1 MRVPHLVC
9 SAPSSCPTRVRCAAT
24 MDQELSPAG
33 TTVGTSSLL
42 VPLPARTRAPD
53 KLGSPEGILRTGP
66 YGSRAPQSRRGA
78 RRSAIALLGLFVF
91 LLGGPGLPAEDL
103 PETARQILDKVDDL
117 YRGESS
123 RGRAT
128 MTITTAHWTRTLTMS
143 FWSLGKEKTLI
154 RILAP
159 KKEKG
164 TATLRRDKDI
174 WNYLPKIK
182 RVIKVPTS
190 MMSSSWM
197 GSHFTNDDLVK
208 ETRMAD
214 DYTFELGFQGERDGQ
229 KVIEVACTPKEDAPV
244 VWGKVVVTVREPDY
258 LPVQFRYYDEDLE
271 LTRRLTFSD
280 FRSLG
285 GREMPVKLSMEPLD
299 KPKESTVIIYE
310 DLEFDELKDD
320 KFFTLR
326 ELQR

>member
-1 MRVPHLVC
+1 V
-9 SAPSSCPTRVRCAAT
+9 SAGRRAIPLLLILFLAGPT
-24 MDQELSPAG
+24 
-33 TTVGTSSLL
+33 LL
-42 VPLPARTRAPD
+42 
-53 KLGSPEGILRTGP
+53 
-66 YGSRAPQSRRGA
+66 
-78 RRSAIALLGLFVF
+78 
-91 LLGGPGLPAEDL
+91 AEDL
-103 PETARQILDKVDDL
+103 SLKAREILDTVDDL
-117 YRGESS
+117 YRGKSS

-128 MTITTAHWTRTLTMS
+128 MTITTAHWTRKLTMS
-143 FWSLGKEKTLI
+143 FWSLGKKRTLI

-258 LPVQFRYYDEDLE
+258 LPLQFRYYDEDLE

-280 FRSLG
+280 FRTLG
-285 GREMPVKLSMEPLD
+285 GREMPVKLTMEPLD
-299 KPKESTVIIYE
+299 KPKESTLIIYE
-310 DLEFDELKDD
+310 DLEFDKLKDD
-320 KFFTLR
+320 KLFTLR
-326 ELQR
+326 ELQK